1 MEVNIQIISHH
12 YFQLLIYLIISRKI
26 LEAMKTQIHVLL
38 KEDKKLFNGMI
49 DNYLSS
55 QERDFFE
62 KLRHKQ
68 ESCPTIGN
76 DLLLWENDNDDHLYI
91 YRCMY
96 DEYVIGR
103 AGQTEKFHFMSLAQT
118 LNANLKDMGLLDSS
132 ITVFQWLRKRNYN
145 GMQYN
150 HNFDNY

>member
-1 MEVNIQIISHH
+1 
-12 YFQLLIYLIISRKI
+12 
-26 LEAMKTQIHVLL
+26 MKTQIHVLL

-76 DLLLWENDNDDHLYI
+76 DLLLWENDND
-91 YRCMY
+91 
-96 DEYVIGR
+96 EYVIGR
-103 AGQTEKFHFMSLAQT
+103 AGQTEKFHFMSLAQA